1 MEVRVLEGRDVLRM
15 GDLTPADV
23 EAILG
28 RALEHKSAH
37 EIGREARLLEGKAVA
52 MIFAK
57 ASTRTRVSFEVGI
70 GQLGGTAVYLSSAD
84 LQLSRGETIEDT
96 GGVLARYV
104 DAIVIRTFLQADVE
118 RLARAACVPVIN
130 ALTDDEH
137 PCQTLADLL
146 TMKERFGEIVGL
158 GVAYVGDGNNV
169 CASLMVGAAM
179 MGAHVRV
186 ASPEGYEPTADMI
199 ARADAAATSGG
210 SVTVTRDPAE
220 AVAGAD
226 VVYADTWT
234 SMGQEAEREKRLA
247 DLAPYQVTSQLMAL
261 ASPTAAFMH
270 CLPAHRGEEVTA
282 EVIDGFQSIILDQAE
297 NRLHAQKALL
307 THLIGVPS

>member
-1 MEVRVLEGRDVLRM
+1 MTLEGRDVLRM
-15 GDLTPADV
+15 GDLTPDHV
-23 EAILG
+23 GAILG

-70 GQLGGTAVYLSSAD
+70 GQLGGSAVYLSSQE

-96 GGVLARYV
+96 GKVLSRYV
-104 DAIVIRTFLQADVE
+104 DAIVIRTFSQADVE
-118 RLARAACVPVIN
+118 KLAAAASVPVIN

-146 TMKERFGEIVGL
+146 TLKERFGDIAGL
-158 GVAYVGDGNNV
+158 AIAYVGDGNNV
-169 CASLMVGAAM
+169 CASLMVGGAM

-186 ASPEGYEPTADMI
+186 ASPEGYEPTAGMV
-199 ARADAAATSGG
+199 ARAEAAATSGG
-210 SVTVTRDPAE
+210 SVVVTRDAAE

-261 ASPTAAFMH
+261 ASQAAVFMH
-270 CLPAHRGEEVTA
+270 CLPAHRGEEVT
-282 EVIDGFQSIILDQAE
+282 EDVIDGFASIVFDQAE

-307 THLIGVPS
+307 THLIGVPA

>member
-1 MEVRVLEGRDVLRM
+1 MVLEGKDILRM
-15 GDLTPADV
+15 GDLTPSDV
-23 EAILG
+23 AAILG
-28 RALEHKSAH
+28 RALEHKHAH

-70 GQLGGTAVYLSSAD
+70 GQLGGSSIYLSSQD

-96 GGVLARYV
+96 GKVLSRYV
-104 DAIVIRTFLQADVE
+104 HAIVIRTFSQAEVE
-118 RLARAACVPVIN
+118 QLAEAATVPVIN

-146 TMKERFGEIVGL
+146 TMKERFGDIAGL
-158 GVAYVGDGNNV
+158 GIAYVGDGNNV
-169 CASLMVGAAM
+169 CASLMVGGAM
-179 MGAHVRV
+179 MGARVRV
-186 ASPEGYEPTADMI
+186 ASPGGYEPTPDMI
-199 ARADAAATSGG
+199 ARAEAAAVGG
-210 SVTVTRDPAE
+210 SVTVTRDAAE

-247 DLAPYQVTSQLMAL
+247 DLAPYQVTAQLMAL
-261 ASPTAAFMH
+261 ASPAAVFMH

-282 EVIDGFQSIILDQAE
+282 EVIDGFQSIVFDQAE

-307 THLIGVPS
+307 THVIGVPP

>member
-1 MEVRVLEGRDVLRM
+1 MLEGKDVLRM
-15 GDLTPADV
+15 GDFTPDDV
-23 EAILG
+23 AAILG
-28 RALEHKSAH
+28 RALEHKNAH

-70 GQLGGTAVYLSSAD
+70 GQLGGTPVYLTSAD
-84 LQLSRGETIEDT
+84 CQLSRGETIEDT
-96 GGVLARYV
+96 GRVLSRYV
-104 DAIVIRTFLQADVE
+104 HAIVIRTFSQAEVE
-118 RLARAACVPVIN
+118 ALAAAATVPVIN

-146 TMKERFGEIVGL
+146 TMKERFGDIAGL
-158 GVAYVGDGNNV
+158 GIAYVGDGNNV
-169 CASLMVGAAM
+169 CASLMVGGAM

-186 ASPEGYEPTADMI
+186 ASPEGYGPTADMI
-199 ARADAAATSGG
+199 ARAEAAATAGG
-210 SVTVTRDPAE
+210 SVTVTRDAAE

-234 SMGQEAEREKRLA
+234 SMGQEAERERRLA

-261 ASPTAAFMH
+261 ASPTAVFMH

-282 EVIDGFQSIILDQAE
+282 EVIDGFQSIVFDQAE

-307 THLIGVPS
+307 THVIGVPP